1 MFPSFIQII
10 STNVW
15 QTLGRQ
21 YTLDTSLSTI
31 ISPHLFYSVTSC
43 LTITE
48 VTLISNVLGLT
59 VPWCGAMLSACGA
72 GIHWAPL
79 ERERTWLSSPSS
91 PNTGLGSA
99 WLTAPP
105 VTPRYF
111 GSVRAELAS
120 LQSIILQSR
129 RIFLP
134 FNLIIVTGPVVGCYS
149 YWQGRKRLLLQLTL
163 TSIFNLTLSE

>member
-48 VTLISNVLGLT
+48 VTLISDVLGLT
-59 VPWCGAMLSACGA
+59 VPWCGVVWCDVVCLWCGD
-72 GIHWAPL
+72 PL
-79 ERERTWLSSPSS
+79 GS
-91 PNTGLGSA
+91 TGLHWRGREPDSPLPPHPTPA
-99 WLTAPP
+99 WARLDWRLPP
-105 VTPRYF
+105 SLPDIL
-111 GSVRAELAS
+111 GQSGVRAELAS

-129 RIFLP
+129 HLFLP
-134 FNLIIVTGPVVGCYS
+134 NS
-149 YWQGRKRLLLQLTL
+149 YGACCWMFFIL
-163 TSIFNLTLSE
+163 TSS

>member
-21 YTLDTSLSTI
+21 YTLDTSLSAI

-48 VTLISNVLGLT
+48 VTLIFLGWQCRG
-59 VPWCGAMLSACGA
+59 VVRCCLSVVRGST
-72 GIHWAPL
+72 GLHWAPL

-129 RIFLP
+129 HLFLP
-134 FNLIIVTGPVVGCYS
+134 NS
-149 YWQGRKRLLLQLTL
+149 YGACCWMFFIL
-163 TSIFNLTLSE
+163 TSS